1 VGGLL
6 LVGSTVQA
14 QNYLQHKLN
23 KKMRTD
29 ADRVVRYLQ
38 SHPDA
43 TISELKATPIRL
55 IDSRSED
62 DAVIDATAE
71 AESELH
77 AAINPLDSNNII
89 MSAMRQNP
97 DNILS
102 PLTFPTYYT
111 KDFGQ
116 TWEVSTF
123 DGTIDDGFVIGGG
136 DPIIVFDT
144 EGIAYICWLTL
155 STDLTFQT
163 TIALRYA
170 ISEDGGAT
178 WVAADEPLDSGNA
191 GSLVDIL
198 GGGLSSGLKFVDKE
212 WLAVDRS
219 NSAFR
224 NTIYAS
230 YLTIE
235 SEDGENIN
243 MDITLRKKEPNKDQ
257 FTTESVYVNSETYK
271 VVQFTSIDVD
281 SEGTVHV
288 SFAGTLD
295 SLNWSLYY
303 TQSTDGGASF
313 APEKKVSDFHI
324 PRLSGD
330 EPESN
335 IVGIDGQRLY
345 PCPHLVV
352 DKSNGLYNG
361 NLYMVWTANGLDLKK
376 TEGLDIY
383 YARSTDGGRSWSEA
397 RVLNDDGLLDSHQ
410 FYPSMAVNELGT
422 LIVSW
427 YDRRDDPDNLNTFY
441 YLTYSKDGGE
451 TFEPNFPV
459 STAAADFSM
468 IGSKNGNFGIGEYT
482 QTVASSSY
490 AIPVWADGRT
500 NDGNIDLYVAIV
512 PLEGQGIVSV
522 NSLYKDFTINGPH
535 PNPAVEQANFSLNLE
550 KATRVDIHLFDVS
563 GKQLRTIQNGQLT
576 AGQHDFQVTNLE
588 AGQYYLSIQTAK
600 GLATRPLTV
609 VAK

>member
-1 VGGLL
+1 MGVLS
-6 LVGSTVQA
+6 LVGTSGQA

-29 ADRVVRYLQ
+29 ANRVVRYLQ

-43 TISELKATPIRL
+43 TISELKATPIRH
-55 IDSRSED
+55 IDSRSD
-62 DAVIDATAE
+62 DDQVIDATAE

-89 MSAMRQNP
+89 ISAMRQSP

-116 TWEVSTF
+116 TWELSSF

-144 EGIAYICWLTL
+144 EGVAYICWLTL

-163 TIALRYA
+163 NIALRYA
-170 ISEDGGAT
+170 VSKDGGAT
-178 WVAADEPLDSGNA
+178 WVAAAEPLDEGNA

-198 GGGLSSGLKFVDKE
+198 GGSLGGDIKFVDKE

-219 NSAFR
+219 DSEFR

-230 YLTIE
+230 YLTIA

-243 MDITLRKKEPNKDQ
+243 MDITLRKKGANKER
-257 FTTESVYVNSETYK
+257 FSTESVYVNSDTYK

-281 SEGTVHV
+281 SEGIVHV

-303 TQSTDGGASF
+303 TQSRDGGATF
-313 APEKKVSDFHI
+313 AQEKKVSDFHI

-335 IVGIDGQRLY
+335 VVGIDGQRLY

-352 DKSNGLYNG
+352 DRSEGLYNG
-361 NLYMVWTANGLDLKK
+361 NLYMVWTANGLLEKE

-383 YARSTDGGRSWSEA
+383 YARSTDGGSSWSEA
-397 RVLNDDGLLDSHQ
+397 YVLNDDGLLDSHQ

-427 YDRRDDPDNLNTFY
+427 YDRREDPDNLDTYY
-441 YLTYSKDGGE
+441 YLTYSKDGGA
-451 TFEPNFPV
+451 TFEPSFPV
-459 STAAADFSM
+459 STAAADFSL

-512 PLEGQGIVSV
+512 PLEGQEIVSI
-522 NSLYKDFTINGPH
+522 NSLYKDFNIDGPH
-535 PNPAVEQANFSLNLE
+535 PNPAVEQSQFSINL
-550 KATRVDIHLFDVS
+550 ATSTTIDIQLFDVS
-563 GKQLRTIQNGQLT
+563 GKSLRTIQNGKLSSGEHT
-576 AGQHDFQVTNLE
+576 FQVTDLK
-588 AGQYYLSIQTAK
+588 AGQYYLRIQTNK
-600 GLATRPLTV
+600 GIATRPLTV
-609 VAK
+609 IEQ